1 MTKIELFRTGE
12 GQICGFDAS
21 GHAGYADH
29 GEDIVCAAIS
39 AITQTALLGLMEG
52 LRIDVEYSITDG
64 NVYLQLPDDLD
75 DIKAQYAH
83 VILDTMRLG
92 LLSLSQE
99 QPRYV
104 VVSESFGAVEM
115 KH

>member
-1 MTKIELFRTGE
+1 MTRIELFRSLD

-21 GHAGYADH
+21 GHADFADY
-29 GEDIVCAAIS
+29 GNDIVCAAIS
-39 AITQTALLGLMEG
+39 AITQTALLGLIDG
-52 LRIDVEYSITDG
+52 LGIEVDYSMQDG
-64 NVYLQLPDDLD
+64 NLFLQLPEEIAPPLAE
-75 DIKAQYAH
+75 KAH

-99 QPRYV
+99 QPAHISVR
-104 VVSESFGAVEM
+104 ERGAFAA